1 MFQFVQFVSVL
12 VALKMTHARNGRLLQ
27 DHSHGMNSE
36 PSKLINTIMM
46 RYDKRVRPYADTLH
60 PVIVHMTI
68 VLGIL
73 TEVRSSSSYAFVSLE
88 RRRRPKS
95 ISRGPI
101 LISVIISGLAPVT
114 YPSLCVTAGDY
125 EAVVS
130 HYQHFSNPLR
140 ENQQVASF
148 VISHV
153 QRWKDPQLA
162 WDPADH
168 GGIRQVVMPQ
178 NLVWVP
184 KLFIYNSM
192 DTKDMLTEDRYDVR
206 VQHTGHVK
214 INSPQF
220 VTALCRINID
230 LFPFDTQFCAVA
242 LASPLLSV
250 EEMDVNATQPPKDS
264 YFSGNAEWQV
274 MNVTVR
280 QMKFMEDG
288 EFRAEVHYILHL
300 NRRPTY
306 YITVIV
312 VPTFLIS
319 ALSILGIFSPGSNDG
334 PRNEKVS
341 LGLGSL
347 LAMTVL
353 LDIVAGAMPKSDAI
367 PLLGYYIMMVIL
379 LCAIGVAV
387 SMAMLSMS
395 RSCIQTSR
403 MPPPPYYRLLFL
415 RVAKVAKANG
425 LNNQHVNEK
434 PTTVTPRFPD
444 LIAIYNQLIEVARA
458 QKAYRERIEKQK
470 WQRKVEVE
478 WNKIFARVDFFFL
491 FLFEMFNLLVLLLFL
506 RYAFVAVPPLPENFS
521 I

>member
-1 MFQFVQFVSVL
+1 MHFLQLISVL
-12 VALKMTHARNGRLLQ
+12 VSVKVGHVRSSRLLQ
-27 DHSHGMNSE
+27 NIQDDYQKAE
-36 PSKLINTIMM
+36 PSHLIDTIQR
-46 RYDKRVRPYADTLH
+46 RYDKRVRPFAETNR

-73 TEVRSSSSYAFVSLE
+73 TEVR
-88 RRRRPKS
+88 
-95 ISRGPI
+95 
-101 LISVIISGLAPVT
+101 
-114 YPSLCVTAGDY
+114 
-125 EAVVS
+125 
-130 HYQHFSNPLR
+130 

-153 QRWKDPQLA
+153 QKWRDPKLA
-162 WDPADH
+162 WDPDNH
-168 GGIRQVVMPQ
+168 NGLTQVVMPRS
-178 NLVWVP
+178 LVWVP

-192 DTKDMLTEDRYDVR
+192 DTKDMLTDDRYDVR

-214 INSPQF
+214 VNSPQF
-220 VTALCRINID
+220 VSTLCRINID
-230 LFPFDTQFCAVA
+230 LFPFDTQFCAIA

-250 EEMDVNATQPPKDS
+250 EEMDVNATQPPVDS

-280 QMKFMEDG
+280 QMKFMEEG

-367 PLLGYYIMMVIL
+367 PLLGYYIMLVIL

-395 RSCIQTSR
+395 RSCIQTSK
-403 MPPPPYYRLLFL
+403 MPPPHYYRLLFL
-415 RVAKVAKANG
+415 NVCRVVKQNNG
-425 LNNQHVNEK
+425 MAAPVNEK
-434 PTTVTPRFPD
+434 PTSISPRFPD

-458 QKAYRERIEKQK
+458 QRAYRERIEKQK
-470 WQRKVEVE
+470 WQHRVEVE

-491 FLFEMFNLLVLLLFL
+491 FLFEMFNVLVLVLFL
-506 RYAFVAVPPLPENFS
+506 RYAFLPVPPLPENFS

>member
-1 MFQFVQFVSVL
+1 MYFLQLISVL
-12 VALKMTHARNGRLLQ
+12 ISMKVGHVRSSRLLQ
-27 DHSHGMNSE
+27 HNHNYNDDGYVKAE
-36 PSKLINTIMM
+36 PTHLIETIQR
-46 RYDKRVRPYADTLH
+46 RYDKRVRPFAETNR

-73 TEVRSSSSYAFVSLE
+73 TEVR
-88 RRRRPKS
+88 
-95 ISRGPI
+95 
-101 LISVIISGLAPVT
+101 
-114 YPSLCVTAGDY
+114 
-125 EAVVS
+125 
-130 HYQHFSNPLR
+130 

-153 QRWKDPQLA
+153 QKWRDPKLA
-162 WDPADH
+162 WNPADH
-168 GGIRQVVMPQ
+168 SGLTQVVMPRS
-178 NLVWVP
+178 LVWVP

-192 DTKDMLTEDRYDVR
+192 DTKDMLTDDRYDVR
-206 VQHTGHVK
+206 IQHTGHVK
-214 INSPQF
+214 VNSPQF
-220 VTALCRINID
+220 VSTLCRINID
-230 LFPFDTQFCAVA
+230 LFPFDTQFCAIA

-250 EEMDVNATQPPKDS
+250 EEMDVNATQPPVDS

-274 MNVTVR
+274 MNVTVK
-280 QMKFMEDG
+280 QMKFMEEG
-288 EFRAEVHYILHL
+288 EYRAEVHYILHL

-367 PLLGYYIMMVIL
+367 PLLGYYIMLVIL

-395 RSCIQTSR
+395 RSCIQTSK
-403 MPPPPYYRLLFL
+403 MPPPHYYRLLFL
-415 RVAKVAKANG
+415 NVCRVVKQNG
-425 LNNQHVNEK
+425 VNSGVPMNEK
-434 PTTVTPRFPD
+434 PTTITPRFPD
-444 LIAIYNQLIEVARA
+444 LISIYNQLIEVARA
-458 QKAYRERIEKQK
+458 QRTYRERIEKQK
-470 WQRKVEVE
+470 WQHRVEIE

-491 FLFEMFNLLVLLLFL
+491 FLFEMFNVLVLVLFL
-506 RYAFVAVPPLPENFS
+506 RYAFLPVPPLPDNFS

>member
-1 MFQFVQFVSVL
+1 MYFVQLISVL
-12 VALKMTHARNGRLLQ
+12 VSMKVSNVRSRGVLQ
-27 DHSHGMNSE
+27 SYELDESRMLGE
-36 PSKLINTIMM
+36 PSYLIDTVMK
-46 RYDKRVRPYADTLH
+46 RYDKRIRPFAETNR
-60 PVIVHMTI
+60 PVIIHMTI

-73 TEVRSSSSYAFVSLE
+73 TEV
-88 RRRRPKS
+88 
-95 ISRGPI
+95 
-101 LISVIISGLAPVT
+101 
-114 YPSLCVTAGDY
+114 
-125 EAVVS
+125 
-130 HYQHFSNPLR
+130 R

-153 QRWKDPQLA
+153 QKWRDPKLA
-162 WDPADH
+162 WDPKNH
-168 GGIRQVVMPQ
+168 NGITQVVMPRS
-178 NLVWVP
+178 LVWVP

-192 DTKDMLTEDRYDVR
+192 DTKDMLTDDRYDVR

-214 INSPQF
+214 VNSPQY
-220 VTALCRINID
+220 VSTLCRINID
-230 LFPFDTQFCAVA
+230 LFPFDTQFCAIA

-250 EEMDVNATQPPKDS
+250 EEMDVNATQPPVDS

-274 MNVTVR
+274 MNVTVK

-334 PRNEKVS
+334 LRNEKVS

-395 RSCIQTSR
+395 RSCIQTAK
-403 MPPPPYYRLLFL
+403 MPPPHYYRLLFL
-415 RVAKVAKANG
+415 NVCRVVKQNG
-425 LNNQHVNEK
+425 LLAQPINEK
-434 PTTVTPRFPD
+434 PTTITPKFPD
-444 LIAIYNQLIEVARA
+444 LISIYNQLVEVARA

-470 WQRKVEVE
+470 WQSRVEIE
-478 WNKIFARVDFFFL
+478 WNKIFARIDFFFL
-491 FLFEMFNLLVLLLFL
+491 FLFQMFNVLILVLFL
-506 RYAFVAVPPLPENFS
+506 RYAFLPVPPLPENFS